1 MIEFTKKE
9 EIRIEKMRD
18 FENIDISKIFDEEKN
33 KMRENITIIRE
44 EKIRKIEIREEKEI
58 TLFLQIVGNEEI
70 KIWKGSIERKIWE
83 VIEEKF
89 KISLKL

>member
-1 MIEFTKKE
+1 
-9 EIRIEKMRD
+9 MRD
-18 FENIDISKIFDEEKN
+18 FENINISKIFEEEKN
-33 KMRENITIIRE
+33 KMRENITIRE
-44 EKIRKIEIREEKEI
+44 EKIRKIEIREKKEI